1 MGFVD
6 DVFHGSTHNID
17 DFSKARTLNPEG
29 HFGAGHYFTS
39 NADDASEHYA
49 GLGPDLTSRIE
60 QRMDAIDS
68 ELDGYELDDLLNA
81 FPQMT
86 NKEAKSISS
95 GNSEVFDDFKRRVAT
110 KELAGDNSGA
120 VYPIKLRSNKTYD
133 LGTKE
138 DTFMKYERDLPDRDD
153 LADEIRDELDIND
166 YDDKSDF
173 DDAVEDLVDERY
185 YDAMN
190 YEEPQGE
197 LADFMLSLSNQAD
210 EYGFDA
216 SDLMSNI
223 NEAAMDS
230 DGLTALELDD
240 IMRTTEWYADNDQ
253 GKLIN
258 NEVYRKAIEDSGFDT
273 IKHKGNIFNGM
284 DVEDDTVH
292 TIVFDPSNIRSKYA
306 KFDPAKSSS
315 SNILASNPAATA
327 GAGILGLAAMAGSDD
342 ADAGVLG
349 KAKGLL
355 MDTPSRMARA
365 KEQGFDV
372 DTPVY
377 HGTDKDIAEFNQPI
391 NWVSEDVRLA
401 DDYASMRGVKGG
413 SNVMELVS
421 KRPEKSFDMDL
432 MNKNSTPQGLI
443 AEMGRQSGFDKL
455 PSKLQDDIYDDI
467 DDLESHLSRTGIDNA
482 VMKRHHL
489 LNAEAVGGDTVEK
502 FKTIASKMGFDSA
515 SLTEDGYK
523 TVGYFNKPDVR
534 SVNARFDP
542 AKAGSSNLL
551 ASNPVATAGAG
562 LLSMGNEI
570 GQEPQGLLALSQ
582 GRDALLTPEES
593 AYLKNKQEFD
603 SNFSDDTGYDR
614 ADILPFRVNQTTGDS
629 EFATPQMLKGLLE
642 AFYDYGQIPK
652 SGIFNPKSLEELI

>member
-1 MGFVD
+1 MGLLSAPLAAGRKASAGLMGFVD

-17 DFSKARTLNPEG
+17 DFSKAGTLNPEG

-39 NADDASEHYA
+39 SADDASRHYA
-49 GLGPDLTSRIE
+49 GLGPDLTNRIE

-68 ELDGYELDDLLNA
+68 ELDGYEFDDLLNA

-133 LGTKE
+133 LRTKE

-306 KFDPAKSSS
+306 KFDPAKSNS

-327 GAGILGLAAMAGSDD
+327 GAGILGLGAAAQSNDTYADFSPSNLARLRSDD
-342 ADAGVLG
+342 VGSIKELPQDYSQQLANAIANQFGGNQASRNRRVQSLGGILDFTPVGGADSMREGQQLREEGNTLEGLISSILGAAEFVPLAGQGISKGVRG
-349 KAKGLL
+349 ARGLL
-355 MDTPSRMARA
+355 
-365 KEQGFDV
+365 
-372 DTPVY
+372 
-377 HGTDKDIAEFNQPI
+377 
-391 NWVSEDVRLA
+391 
-401 DDYASMRGVKGG
+401 
-413 SNVMELVS
+413 
-421 KRPEKSFDMDL
+421 
-432 MNKNSTPQGLI
+432 
-443 AEMGRQSGFDKL
+443 
-455 PSKLQDDIYDDI
+455 
-467 DDLESHLSRTGIDNA
+467 GI
-482 VMKRHHL
+482 
-489 LNAEAVGGDTVEK
+489 
-502 FKTIASKMGFDSA
+502 
-515 SLTEDGYK
+515 
-523 TVGYFNKPDVR
+523 
-534 SVNARFDP
+534 
-542 AKAGSSNLL
+542 
-551 ASNPVATAGAG
+551 
-562 LLSMGNEI
+562 
-570 GQEPQGLLALSQ
+570 
-582 GRDALLTPEES
+582 
-593 AYLKNKQEFD
+593 
-603 SNFSDDTGYDR
+603 
-614 ADILPFRVNQTTGDS
+614 
-629 EFATPQMLKGLLE
+629 
-642 AFYDYGQIPK
+642 
-652 SGIFNPKSLEELI
+652 

>member
-17 DFSKARTLNPEG
+17 DFSKAGTLNPEG

-39 NADDASEHYA
+39 SADDASRHYA
-49 GLGPDLTSRIE
+49 GLGPDLTNRIE

-68 ELDGYELDDLLNA
+68 ELDGYEFDDLLNA

-95 GNSEVFDDFKRRVAT
+95 GNSEVFDNFKRRVAT

-185 YDAMN
+185 YDAMS

-258 NEVYRKAIEDSGFDT
+258 SEVYRKAIEDSGFDT

-292 TIVFDPSNIRSKYA
+292 TIVFNPSNIRSKYA
-306 KFDPAKSSS
+306 QFNPDKSNS
-315 SNILASNPAATA
+315 SNILASNPLATA
-327 GAGILGLAAMAGSDD
+327 GAVGMAANANGVPKGILDLAQGRDTLLTKQESDYINN
-342 ADAGVLG
+342 
-349 KAKGLL
+349 AKQL
-355 MDTPSRMARA
+355 
-365 KEQGFDV
+365 
-372 DTPVY
+372 
-377 HGTDKDIAEFNQPI
+377 
-391 NWVSEDVRLA
+391 
-401 DDYASMRGVKGG
+401 
-413 SNVMELVS
+413 
-421 KRPEKSFDMDL
+421 
-432 MNKNSTPQGLI
+432 
-443 AEMGRQSGFDKL
+443 
-455 PSKLQDDIYDDI
+455 
-467 DDLESHLSRTGIDNA
+467 
-482 VMKRHHL
+482 
-489 LNAEAVGGDTVEK
+489 
-502 FKTIASKMGFDSA
+502 
-515 SLTEDGYK
+515 
-523 TVGYFNKPDVR
+523 
-534 SVNARFDP
+534 
-542 AKAGSSNLL
+542 
-551 ASNPVATAGAG
+551 
-562 LLSMGNEI
+562 
-570 GQEPQGLLALSQ
+570 QGLLGAKDNNFYNYGDIAPLKRHKDTGDYSLAMT
-582 GRDALLTPEES
+582 GILRDVIEAGHDALIQPQ
-593 AYLKNKQEFD
+593 N
-603 SNFSDDTGYDR
+603 TGITNR
-614 ADILPFRVNQTTGDS
+614 
-629 EFATPQMLKGLLE
+629 
-642 AFYDYGQIPK
+642 
-652 SGIFNPKSLEELI
+652 KSLWDIIL